1 VRSFGRRRVN
11 LPFILT
17 LAVFGAAL
25 VVYLATAARSLT
37 WGGAAELATIAR
49 ALGVAGPPG
58 HPLYT
63 LVSAFA
69 VRVPLGAP
77 IFRLSVLSAFL
88 AAGAAAAM
96 TRLTW
101 ELAGVVF
108 RPTSSTASAI
118 GRAAG
123 SVLAG
128 AALAV
133 SPTFWTH
140 GTAAGVHPLAALTGL
155 AGLAFLLA
163 WVGDGGRAEDGTL
176 AEDGPRGEDGSGG
189 RGGGDRALYV
199 AWFLL
204 GLSVAHVPTAVF
216 LVASF
221 VLLTYGGLRTRP
233 GLLAIAGSLVLF
245 AVGLSP
251 YVYLLLR
258 SQQGA
263 AVTSATLGSW
273 SEVLGYIAASP
284 SVTPERIA
292 PFTELAREATAAV
305 VRLPAEIHWTVL
317 AAAAAG
323 LLVLWKRSRLL
334 FVAVALPG
342 VFAAVHAVGFF
353 LRGAGDHLVPA
364 YALLAACAGMGLTAV
379 VAKAPWRSGIIRVAV
394 LTVPVAVLAMV
405 TTNRIQS
412 AWPAHDLREASA
424 PSVYLGRLLDGLPQ
438 DSIVY
443 TDDDRLVFLL
453 HYARSVEGVRTDV
466 AVVDVRALASRVG
479 EWFPDVALPAEPEL
493 AAFFGQASSVP
504 CEPLARDVLPLRDY
518 LPLVLS
524 KNAGGRPQYT
534 DVRLGAESFPD
545 RCVPAGLLVEV
556 APSRIMT
563 VPSSTP
569 LTAETP
575 WREYIDDLS
584 GDGGASP
591 ATLETYARTLAD
603 YGQLAL
609 AKSAVD
615 AAIPVLEAA
624 RDLAP
629 WLPEAR
635 NALGVAYLRS
645 DRVQEAFVEFEHAL
659 EFAPGLAETRYHLHE
674 WYLGGGDL
682 ERARD
687 ELAAAVRLDLRN
699 AGYRLDLAALLEQMD
714 DLERADSV
722 YRYAERVLPYDWA
735 VKFAYGDFLSRHR
748 RYPEAVSAYRRAE
761 ELGPASAVSLRNIGR
776 CYWEI
781 DDAERAIFALRRSV
795 ELQPFNPGLKYDL
808 AAMLRASGRPH
819 EALELLD
826 RAIRILPG
834 IWRARVLKASIL
846 GELGRYAEARRLFES
861 AETLGADG
869 PGFWG
874 AWIEMERAA
883 GDSARA
889 EEIGARMN

>member
-1 VRSFGRRRVN
+1 MRSFGRRWVN

-17 LAVFGAAL
+17 LVVFGAAL
-25 VVYLATAARSLT
+25 TVYLATAARSLT

-49 ALGVAGPPG
+49 VLGVARPPG

-77 IFRLSVLSAFL
+77 VFRLSVLSALL

-96 TRLTW
+96 ARLTW
-101 ELAGVVF
+101 ELTGVVF
-108 RPTSSTASAI
+108 RPGSSTASAI

-123 SVLAG
+123 SVVAG
-128 AALAV
+128 AALAI

-140 GTAAGVHPLAALTGL
+140 GTIPGIHPLTALTGL

-163 WVGDGGRAEDGTL
+163 WVGDGDQ
-176 AEDGPRGEDGSGG
+176 GEEGSGG
-189 RGGGDRALYV
+189 RGGGARALYA

-204 GLSVAHVPTAVF
+204 GASLAHVPTAAF
-216 LVASF
+216 LVPSF
-221 VLLTYGGLRTRP
+221 VILTYGGLRRRP
-233 GLLAIAGSLVLF
+233 GLLAVAGSLALF
-245 AVGLSP
+245 AAGLSP

-258 SQQGA
+258 SQQGP
-263 AVTSATLGSW
+263 AVTSAMLGSW
-273 SEVLGYIAASP
+273 SEVLGYVTASP
-284 SVTPERIA
+284 WVAPERVA
-292 PFTELAREATAAV
+292 PFAEVAREAAAAV
-305 VRLPAEIHWTVL
+305 VRLPAELHWTVL
-317 AAAAAG
+317 AAAAVG

-334 FVAVALPG
+334 FFAMALPG
-342 VFAAVHAVGFF
+342 VFAAAHAVGFF
-353 LRGAGDHLVPA
+353 LRDAGDHLVPA
-364 YALLAACAGMGLTAV
+364 YALLAVGAGVGLAAV
-379 VAKAPWRSGIIRVAV
+379 VAKVPLRSGVLRVVV
-394 LTVPVAVLAMV
+394 LAVPVAVLGMV
-405 TTNRIQS
+405 TTNSVRS
-412 AWPAHDLREASA
+412 AWPEQDIHDAGA

-438 DSIVY
+438 ESIVY
-443 TDDDRLVFLL
+443 SDDDRLVYLL

-466 AVVDVRALASRVG
+466 AVVDVRELAVRIE
-479 EWFPDVALPAEPEL
+479 EWFPDVALPVESEL

-518 LPLVLS
+518 LPLVFS
-524 KNAGGRPQYT
+524 KNAGERPQYA
-534 DVRLGAESFPD
+534 DARLGAGSFPD
-545 RCVPAGLLVEV
+545 RCAPAGLLVEI
-556 APSRIMT
+556 APSRIVT
-563 VPSSTP
+563 VPSPTP
-569 LTAETP
+569 LTAEEP
-575 WREYIDDLS
+575 WREYLDDLHC
-584 GDGGASP
+584 DEDALP
-591 ATLETYARTLAD
+591 TTLETYARTLAD
-603 YGQLAL
+603 YGKLAL
-609 AKSAVD
+609 SKGAVGE
-615 AAIPVLEAA
+615 AIPVLEAA

-635 NALGVAYLRS
+635 NSLGVAYLGAE
-645 DRVQEAFVEFEHAL
+645 RVQEAFVELEHAL
-659 EFAPGLAETRYHLHE
+659 ELAPGLAETRYHLHE

-687 ELAAAVRLDLRN
+687 ELAAAVRLDPWN
-699 AGYRLDLAALLEQMD
+699 SGYWLDLAALLEQMD
-714 DLERADSV
+714 DLEWADSA
-722 YRYAERVLPYDWA
+722 YRSAERALPYDWA
-735 VKFAYGDFLSRHR
+735 IKFAYGDFLSRHR

-761 ELGPASAVSLRNIGR
+761 ELGPVSAVSLRNIGR

-781 DDAERAIFALRRSV
+781 DDAEHAIFALRRSV

-819 EALELLD
+819 EALKLLD
-826 RAIRILPG
+826 EAIRILPG

-846 GELGRYAEARRLFES
+846 GELGRYAEARRTFEK